1 MNVTFHVLAS
11 FATAAVLSSKRK
23 PADEPRLFAPSDLP
37 SLAVGF
43 VTGVLMHGLLDYAPH
58 AYPIK
63 SAVDVLL
70 SLALFVVMPLIVRR
84 HHWLLLGVCFL
95 GAVFPDL
102 IDLGP
107 AIANKRLGW
116 SLPVVKVFPW
126 HWREYSGSIYDG
138 SRGGESFLYH
148 LIVAG
153 GSLVLLYAYR
163 RQLFRGAGR
172 VGYAGRI

>member
-1 MNVTFHVLAS
+1 MNVTFHTLAS
-11 FATAAVLSSKRK
+11 FATAAVLSSRLK
-23 PADEPRLFAPSDLP
+23 ATDSARLFAPSDLP
-37 SLAVGF
+37 SLAAGF
-43 VTGVLMHGLLDYAPH
+43 AAGVLMHGLLDYAPH

-63 SAVDVLL
+63 SAFDVLL
-70 SLALFVVMPLIVRR
+70 SLALFSVMLLLARR
-84 HHWLLLGVCFL
+84 RHWLLLGVCFL
-95 GAVFPDL
+95 GGIFPDL

-107 AIANKRLGW
+107 AIVNKRLGW

-126 HWREYSGSIYDG
+126 HRREYSGSIYDG
-138 SRGGESFLYH
+138 SRGVESFLYH

-172 VGYAGRI
+172 GGYAGRI